1 MRCQILIM
9 FRSPLPQP
17 NLILFI
23 FTIFS
28 VAQPTPSEPAIL
40 HTCLGRPALPPTLV
54 PSSRGI
60 LLSYLTHVHFSQ
72 LIFYSINDYYPL
84 GQAPPN
90 WVLLLN
96 IPRRINGYLV
106 SQSAWG
112 SSIYIFLD
120 IPEHP
125 QKFAAPGG
133 ASDIPFIN
141 YK

>member
-40 HTCLGRPALPPTLV
+40 HTCPGRPALPPTLV

-106 SQSAWG
+106 SLVCLWPPQLTTR
-112 SSIYIFLD
+112 IYHN
-120 IPEHP
+120 HP
-125 QKFAAPGG
+125 VYVRASGG
-133 ASDIPFIN
+133 A
-141 YK
+141 